1 MDSLLTLPEAI
12 HLPGMPEHFTALL
25 TSDSGLLVERI
36 VSWGHVTPEGQ
47 WYDQKKD
54 EWVLLLEGAARHLD
68 GVHGVHAHADDGGD
82 YRRTLV
88 AAPFVRTEDPTFKV
102 YRVNSIFGIE
112 CLVVNIVVAECQWLA
127 VLHGRIYIDA
137 GEGSCAIV
145 SRLRPG
151 RYG

>member
-54 EWVLLLEGAARHLD
+54 EWVLLLEGAARL
-68 GVHGVHAHADDGGD
+68 GFDDGREVSLERGQCLLLPKRMSGMFFD
-82 YRRTLV
+82 
-88 AAPFVRTEDPTFKV
+88 FK
-102 YRVNSIFGIE
+102 
-112 CLVVNIVVAECQWLA
+112 
-127 VLHGRIYIDA
+127 
-137 GEGSCAIV
+137 
-145 SRLRPG
+145 
-151 RYG
+151 RYGNLVP